1 MTLPLIASV
10 LLSMSVLLVFV
21 GMTVMRP
28 ASNVRE
34 RIELYVTS
42 ASMSAAGSRAPTLEE
57 VELQKSFSRRVLKP
71 AILGLV
77 QMLGRIMPAARVEKL
92 RQRLDMAGN
101 PGGLTAVQFVGIK
114 ILTMIVVGSLA
125 ALRLM
130 VGPPPSLLLLVGIVA
145 YVLVSFKIPDIWL
158 SRRIK
163 QRQERLT
170 NQMPDA
176 LDMLTIAVEAGLSF
190 DQGIGEIVERWK
202 NELSGEFRRVL
213 IEIGVG
219 TSRREALFHL
229 RDRTGVPD
237 IASFVVAIN
246 HSEDLG
252 TSLGRVLQTQSEE
265 MRTKRRQRAQERAN
279 KVPVKMMIPLAFF
292 IFPAMFA
299 VILGPAIPRISRGFG
314 MVGGP

>member
-21 GMTVMRP
+21 GVTAMRP

-34 RIELYVTS
+34 RIELYVSS
-42 ASMSAAGSRAPTLEE
+42 ASLARPGAAGPTLEE
-57 VELQKSFSRRVLKP
+57 VELQQSFMQRVLKP
-71 AILGLV
+71 AFLRLM
-77 QMLGRIMPAARVEKL
+77 QMLGRIMPPARLEKL
-92 RQRLDMAGN
+92 RRQLDMAGN
-101 PGGLTAVQFVGIK
+101 PGGVTPAQFFGFK
-114 ILTMIVVGSLA
+114 IISLIFMGSLV

-130 VGPPPSLLLLVGIVA
+130 TGPPPSLFLTIGLVV
-145 YVLVSFKIPDIWL
+145 YVLISFRIPDIWL
-158 SRRIK
+158 SIRVKR
-163 QRQERLT
+163 RQELMT

-190 DQGIGEIVERWK
+190 DQGIGEIVNRWK
-202 NELSGEFRRVL
+202 NELSGEFQRVL
-213 IEIGVG
+213 LEIGVG
-219 TSRREALFHL
+219 TSRREALYHL

-252 TSLGRVLQTQSEE
+252 TSLGRVLQQQSEE

-279 KVPVKMMIPLAFF
+279 KVPIKMMFPLAFF
-292 IFPAMFA
+292 IFPALFA
-299 VILGPAIPRISRGFG
+299 VILGPAVPRIMRGFAS
-314 MVGGP
+314 VGP

>member
-1 MTLPLIASV
+1 
-10 LLSMSVLLVFV
+10 MSVLLVFV
-21 GMTVMRP
+21 GITAMRP
-28 ASNVRE
+28 ANNLRE
-34 RIELYVTS
+34 RIELYV
-42 ASMSAAGSRAPTLEE
+42 ANPVIGGPGPAAPTLEE
-57 VELQKSFSRRVLKP
+57 VERQQSLTQRVLKP
-71 AILGLV
+71 AFLRLM
-77 QMLGRIMPAARVEKL
+77 QMLGGIMPATRVEKL

-101 PGGLTAVQFVGIK
+101 PGGLTPAQFYGMK
-114 ILTMIVVGSLA
+114 IIALIFMGSVV

-130 VGPPPSLLLLVGIVA
+130 VGPPPSLFLTVGLVV
-145 YVLVSFKIPDIWL
+145 YVLISFRIPDIWL
-158 SRRIK
+158 SIRVKR
-163 QRQERLT
+163 RQELLT

-190 DQGIGEIVERWK
+190 DQGVGEIVDRWQ

-219 TSRREALFHL
+219 TSRREALYHL

-252 TSLGRVLQTQSEE
+252 TSLGRVLQQQSEE

-279 KVPVKMMIPLAFF
+279 KVPIKMMFPLAFF
-292 IFPAMFA
+292 IFPALFA
-299 VILGPAIPRISRGFG
+299 VILGPAVPRIMRGFAQ
-314 MVGGP
+314 VGR